1 MKADYEKIVGKI
13 KAGQAHDL
21 SEGDTMYLGAC
32 TKGKNNRDVR
42 EQPFSDIPA
51 RRRAF
56 SLKPAYMRTLLDQ
69 IVQSGGNA
77 LCNYQQKSEKQPEL
91 VAQELLQQ
99 KTFEEIILERFAPF
113 IGKDYVEI
121 ANALSLPLTT
131 AKHKYAILANAIASN
146 LQMSKIDDSE
156 EFKKSGIRLKTARVN
171 ASGIPEEAMSFQNID
186 WIELFENGKWEDS
199 VLYQLFT
206 SRFLFV
212 TFKKVTGTITISLS
226 QKTKN
231 EDRYILDK
239 VFFWTMPSKD
249 LQSAFQYWV
258 HLRRLVIH
266 NKLDKSNYWKEKDDK
281 NFHVRPKG
289 TKESYRNMALTPY
302 DTKVDKQCYW
312 FNKSY
317 LKSLIDEA

>member
-1 MKADYEKIVGKI
+1 
-13 KAGQAHDL
+13 
-21 SEGDTMYLGAC
+21 
-32 TKGKNNRDVR
+32 
-42 EQPFSDIPA
+42 
-51 RRRAF
+51 
-56 SLKPAYMRTLLDQ
+56 
-69 IVQSGGNA
+69 
-77 LCNYQQKSEKQPEL
+77 
-91 VAQELLQQ
+91 
-99 KTFEEIILERFAPF
+99 
-113 IGKDYVEI
+113 
-121 ANALSLPLTT
+121 
-131 AKHKYAILANAIASN
+131 
-146 LQMSKIDDSE
+146 MSKIDDSE

-212 TFKKVTGTITISLS
+212 TFKKVTGTITISTP

-249 LQSAFQYWV
+249 LKSAFQYWV

-281 NFHVRPKG
+281 NFHVRPKDG
-289 TKESYRNMALTPY
+289 SY
-302 DTKVDKQCYW
+302 
-312 FNKSY
+312 
-317 LKSLIDEA
+317 SLWYEG